1 MDGENNIVAA
11 KILAGMKRNR
21 DWKNSNGE
29 GDSNNS
35 NGEANQNYFLGV
47 LEDEEAEVR
56 NDEGDSSPAAAS
68 PPPPPGPSRAALAN
82 LTEDQW
88 NQLTDVWC
96 RLIHIDV
103 EKDHGTNYNT
113 HTVNSFLPYDKYKS
127 NFFGTPENDASGQ
140 LISRDFHGVMDK
152 DGIFNA
158 VVDTTIETIN
168 KINCNDEERT
178 ITIRITNEQYNYK
191 CFDISGAE
199 NQERSDI
206 LASTIQQFIGPHTFS
221 AFIDT
226 SNKTEKLIGAL
237 PPNVLNIVYAYTSA
251 VENDAAGKMNKTSV
265 KGGGFAVENYNEFL
279 RKFYLEK
286 APESKKG
293 MKAITYPPFSNNTRS
308 LGLSHV
314 MCKYP
319 ITLELHNGTNF
330 KDGKLNVALTYIK
343 DTGKTVRILENENIA
358 TKVRKTLKTVFRIQ
372 LSNNE
377 KEKIFISK
385 YHGDIGQVLEMYR
398 DIELVNTDTKHT
410 SDMKAC
416 FVSID
421 LNAILK
427 AFTEGIDLVFYYIN
441 ASDKLIVF
449 KNINLNDPRVILS
462 NFQNQV
468 RALHTQVKAELE
480 EYNKNI
486 DSINKVKGKFDKKV
500 EEILQGSPSGAT
512 PREKYIHAI
521 EKGVQIATL
530 IPFVPMKG
538 LSQLMVE
545 DIGDISNVDE
555 AKKKLQELYE
565 KRNEMKIPAEYTKL
579 NVMAE
584 EELAETKLA
593 NELIISA
600 TGNRTSFTCVAGNI
614 WNTINFSKLPLISHA
629 NSGAA
634 GAGAAAQANQA
645 GLPENVRLATKLQ
658 TFLAID
664 VVLFIY
670 NRLQNYDVHEKFISF
685 IKKAFDSGS
694 EEEKYFSSVL
704 NITRMKA
711 TTGGSRYSGGTRM
724 KNRKTKQKTLKVSY
738 KIQSGGATEQEILNK
753 ELEEIETLLKYYE
766 EFKDKDTTE
775 YTKAYISKV
784 FDFTFEQ
791 EEIVG
796 EEVVQPANTL
806 SLSLQ
811 ASLPVAQGSQSAP
824 LSIGLT
830 NEPVAEEEPAFFS
843 TFPHIRI
850 IYELLTAY
858 GENAEE
864 PVKGVVDRLIER
876 LLKLLPEDEKEQEK
890 ESVSPSTPTGKGTTG
905 RDVGA
910 SGASGESRE
919 SGQSGSTVSAAR
931 TAESPPAQSRSGSP
945 KPETLLSPEKRRGGA
960 KTLKK
965 SKKQQKQRKSKY
977 QSRTA
982 KHKR

>member
-1 MDGENNIVAA
+1 MDGENNIDPAE
-11 KILAGMKRNR
+11 ILAGMKRNR
-21 DWKNSNGE
+21 DW
-29 GDSNNS
+29 NNS
-35 NGEANQNYFLGV
+35 NGQINQGVFLESLAEAEAQVTNESMNG
-47 LEDEEAEVR
+47 EGAEGEEA
-56 NDEGDSSPAAAS
+56 PA
-68 PPPPPGPSRAALAN
+68 PPLPGPSRAALAN
-82 LTEDQW
+82 LSEDQW
-88 NQLTDVWC
+88 NKLTDVWC

-113 HTVNSFLPYDKYKS
+113 DTVNSFLPYDKYKS
-127 NFFGTPENDASGQ
+127 NFFNNDASGQ

-158 VVDTTIETIN
+158 VVDTSIETIN

-178 ITIRITNEQYNYK
+178 ITIKITNEQYNYK

-199 NQERSDI
+199 NQERSNI

-237 PPNVLNIVYAYTSA
+237 PSNILNIVYAYTSA

-265 KGGGFAVENYNEFL
+265 KGGSFKPENYNEFI

-319 ITLELHNGTNF
+319 ITLELHHGTNF

-372 LSNNE
+372 LSNKE

-385 YHGDIGQVLEMYR
+385 YHGDIGQVLELYR
-398 DIELVNTDTKHT
+398 DIELVNNTDTKNT

-449 KNINLNDPRVILS
+449 KNINLNDPRVILA

-486 DSINKVKGKFDKKV
+486 HSINEVKGKFDNKV
-500 EEILQGSPSGAT
+500 EEILQGLPTGAT

-521 EKGVQIATL
+521 EKGVQVATL
-530 IPFVPMKG
+530 IPFVPKEE

-545 DIGDISNVDE
+545 DIGDISNVYE
-555 AKKKLQELYE
+555 AKKKLQELYA

-579 NVMAE
+579 NVMNE

-614 WNTINFSKLPLISHA
+614 WNTINFSKLPLISDA
-629 NSGAA
+629 NSGEE
-634 GAGAAAQANQA
+634 GAGALPNQA
-645 GLPENVRLATKLQ
+645 GPPQNVRLATKLQ

-724 KNRKTKQKTLKVSY
+724 KNRKTKQKTLKVSH

-766 EFKDKDTTE
+766 DFKDKDTTE
-775 YTKAYISKV
+775 YTKAYIEKV
-784 FDFTFEQ
+784 FEFTFEP
-791 EEIVG
+791 
-796 EEVVQPANTL
+796 EEVIGEAEAEAANTL

-824 LSIGLT
+824 LSLGLT
-830 NEPVAEEEPAFFS
+830 NEPVAEEDPAFFS

-850 IYELLTAY
+850 IYELLTVY
-858 GENAEE
+858 GENADET
-864 PVKGVVDRLIER
+864 VKGVVDRLIER
-876 LLKLLPEDEKEQEK
+876 LLKLLPEDDKEQEK
-890 ESVSPSTPTGKGTTG
+890 ESVSPSTPTRQGTKG

-919 SGQSGSTVSAAR
+919 SGQSGQSGSTVSAAR

-965 SKKQQKQRKSKY
+965 SKKQQNQRKSKY

-982 KHKR
+982 KHKH